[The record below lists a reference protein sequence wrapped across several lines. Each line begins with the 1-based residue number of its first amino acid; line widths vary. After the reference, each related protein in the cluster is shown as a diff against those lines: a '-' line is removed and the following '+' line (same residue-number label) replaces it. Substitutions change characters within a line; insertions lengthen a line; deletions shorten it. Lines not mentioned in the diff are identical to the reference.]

1 MEVILGF
8 LAGLSFLAVIGAF
21 IWPRQRVVRA
31 QKGRNSIASFGRNS
45 IAPVGRDSIASLRE
59 MRGLG
64 FLAPTVEGVADL
76 LRGRERAA
84 GVNGR
89 YLALLRQAD
98 WYWGPGEATPPNP
111 NAPFWNL
118 ETMWGAKVFRGGLFA
133 LGGVVFAGALAALAH
148 LSPALGLVGLLAG
161 LVGFF
166 DPDQEVATAAE
177 KRRRQIVL
185 EMGYKVPELRVYV
198 RSGRTFVSA
207 LRYLTSRPGGPFV
220 KELYRALQVYDITAD
235 LGRGLKA
242 VMEHNRLCEPLVNFC
257 ADLLAVLAEGGELG
271 PVLEAHAE
279 TAQHEQRR
287 LLRQQGQDNTQAMGY
302 VVSATTLIVIFL
314 LVGGPA
320 LWTVVTNLAG
330 F

>member
-1 MEVILGF
+1 MEYVLAL
-8 LAGLSFLAVIGAF
+8 LAGSSMLAIFAAVALPGRKVAHIS
-21 IWPRQRVVRA
+21 QRVV
-31 QKGRNSIASFGRNS
+31 QEQMQ
-45 IAPVGRDSIASLRE
+45 LRE
-59 MRGLG
+59 ARGLG
-64 FLAPTVEGVADL
+64 FLMPTLAGIADVLQGREGAEGVKY
-76 LRGRERAA
+76 GRAA
-84 GVNGR
+84 GR
-89 YLALLRQAD
+89 PYLALLRQAD
-98 WYWGPGEATPPNP
+98 WFWGPGEAAPPNP
-111 NAPFWNL
+111 DAPFWNL
-118 ETMWGAKVFRGGLFA
+118 ETMWAAKVFRGILFA
-133 LGGVVFAGALAALAH
+133 LGGLVLVGAALAVFH
-148 LSPALGLVGLLAG
+148 GPLWMALLGLLLG

-166 DPDQEVATAAE
+166 DPDQEVAQAAE
-177 KRRRQIVL
+177 KRRRQIIL

-198 RSGRTFVSA
+198 RSGRTFISA

-242 VMEHNRLCEPLVNFC
+242 VMEHNQLCEPLVNFC

>member
-1 MEVILGF
+1 MELIIGF
-8 LAGLSFLAVIGAF
+8 FAALSFLAVFGAF
-21 IWPRQRVVRA
+21 VWPRQKVVRA
-31 QKGRNSIASFGRNS
+31 QKEERVIPEQLR
-45 IAPVGRDSIASLRE
+45 LRE
-59 MRGLG
+59 AKGLG
-64 FLAPTVEGVADL
+64 FLAPTVEGLADL
-76 LRGRERAA
+76 LRGREGAE
-84 GVNGR
+84 GINGR
-89 YLALLRQAD
+89 YLVLLRQAD
-98 WYWGPGEATPPNP
+98 WYWGPGEAAPPNP
-111 NAPFWNL
+111 DAPFWNP
-118 ETMWGAKVFRGGLFA
+118 ETMWAAKVFRGILFA
-133 LGGVVFAGALAALAH
+133 LGGLVLVGAALAALHGPLWMA
-148 LSPALGLVGLLAG
+148 LVGLLGG

-166 DPDQEVATAAE
+166 DPDQEAAQAAE

-235 LGRGLKA
+235 LGRGLRG
-242 VMEHNRLCEPLVNFC
+242 VMEHNRLCEPLVNLC

-271 PVLEAHAE
+271 PVLEAHTE

-320 LWTVVTNLAG
+320 LWTVVTGLAG